1 MINYDL
7 TPAEWASGSVTMRF
21 LVENYPKKV
30 IPTFFEGR
38 PCLDVTSVTKVKAVT
53 NVRISK
59 LLICQEKWG
68 ASLYRGS
75 FRRGIAW

>member
-1 MINYDL
+1 
-7 TPAEWASGSVTMRF
+7 MRF

-30 IPTFFEGR
+30 IPTFLRGR
-38 PCLDVTSVTKVKAVT
+38 PCLVVTSVTKLKDVT
-53 NVRISK
+53 QLRMSK
-59 LLICQEKWG
+59 HGDTQEKWG